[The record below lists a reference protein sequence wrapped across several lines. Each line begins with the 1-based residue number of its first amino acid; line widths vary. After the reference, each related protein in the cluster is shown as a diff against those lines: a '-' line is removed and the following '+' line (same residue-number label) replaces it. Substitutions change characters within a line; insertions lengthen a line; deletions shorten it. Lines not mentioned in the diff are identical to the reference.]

1 MRKLLF
7 FLITFFV
14 CLPVFS
20 HAGANQYI
28 TLDIPET
35 IIARAITAM
44 LPLNIDAHSKN
55 IRGDI
60 TILNISELQLSNRHL
75 ACRLHLAGNN
85 LAFLTEI
92 AGHEIK
98 LKVGSVEI
106 GFRANAALR
115 FDAAKQ
121 ILYIKPVINSVSAK
135 GDGRNGE
142 IGKALIGLL
151 NGREFPITMQE
162 LDPLI
167 ARTGSKTVIIATKI
181 TDILA
186 QKDRLQLK
194 LTPTIT
200 VKSTR

>member
-1 MRKLLF
+1 MQKILF
-7 FLITFFV
+7 FLITIFV

-20 HAGANQYI
+20 HAEANQYI

-35 IIARAITAM
+35 VIARAITAL

-106 GFRANAALR
+106 DFRANAALR
-115 FDAAKQ
+115 FDAEKQ
-121 ILYIKPVINSVSAK
+121 ILYIKPVINTVSAT

-142 IGKALIGLL
+142 IGRALIGLL
-151 NGREFPITMQE
+151 NGREFPITLQE

-186 QKDRLQLK
+186 RKDRLQLN
-194 LTPTIT
+194 LAPAIS
-200 VKSTR
+200 VKSNR

>member
-1 MRKLLF
+1 MRKFLF
-7 FLITFFV
+7 YLVTIFV
-14 CLPVFS
+14 CLPVFC
-20 HAGANQYI
+20 HAETKQYI
-28 TLDIPET
+28 TLNIPEAV
-35 IIARAITAM
+35 IAKATTAM
-44 LPLNIDAHSKN
+44 LPLDIDAHSKN

-60 TILNISELQLSNRHL
+60 TILNISELQLNSHHL
-75 ACRLHLAGNN
+75 ACRLHLAGRN

-106 GFRANAALR
+106 DFRANAALR
-115 FDAAKQ
+115 FDSRKQ
-121 ILYIKPVINSVSAK
+121 ILYIKPVINTVSAT

-151 NGREFPITMQE
+151 NGREFSITMQE

-167 ARTGSKTVIIATKI
+167 ARTGSKTLIIGTKI
-181 TDILA
+181 ADILA

-194 LTPTIT
+194 LTPTVG
-200 VKSTR
+200 VKSSR